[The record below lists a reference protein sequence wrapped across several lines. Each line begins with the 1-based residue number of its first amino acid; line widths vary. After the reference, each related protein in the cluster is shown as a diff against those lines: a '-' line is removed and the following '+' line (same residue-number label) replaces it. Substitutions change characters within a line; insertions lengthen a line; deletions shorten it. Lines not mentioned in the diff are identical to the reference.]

1 MSRSVGEKPSEPL
14 GPSVARAVASRARR
28 GLAALRDVG
37 VPAVG
42 AALLTGAGA
51 GLDAPAPVVAA
62 LGFAGV
68 VAGCVLSNRE
78 RASAEAALGAARGA
92 GGSSAR
98 SSGAPASA
106 AIRQRVLSVVAD
118 SVPDA
123 VVLFSNIGTIQY
135 SNPVARHLFFE
146 GQNPEGQNFIR
157 MVAAAAAPLREA
169 LLGETDR
176 FFSVE
181 VDGRRESYHLSR
193 RTFIVDDEPLT
204 LLVVK
209 YMTREIRRREVEVL
223 QRVVRVIS
231 HEVNNSLAPISSL
244 MHSARLMAK
253 SLGHAQKYQR
263 VFDTIDDRASHLKT
277 FLEGYVALARLPRPR
292 CAEMDWG
299 PLLAQVATL
308 YPDVSWPEPPAL
320 PGWFDGAQ
328 VEQMLINLIKNAR
341 EAGSPP
347 SAIEVRV
354 KSDADGASEVDVLD
368 RGPGFSPEAMQNAVL
383 PLYTTKPNGSGM
395 GLALSREVAEAHGGS
410 LDVGNRSDGGAWIRV
425 RLGGHAAR
433 KAADLSRS
441 RLTLTRG

>member
-1 MSRSVGEKPSEPL
+1 MSRSVGEKPS
-14 GPSVARAVASRARR
+14 ARTDVSRPRAFAAWQAA
-28 GLAALRDVG
+28 GAAALGSGLLAGLGSALDFSPV
-37 VPAVG
+37 AVG
-42 AALLTGAGA
+42 ALALVGVLGVFAAQARERTLA
-51 GLDAPAPVVAA
+51 APANPEA
-62 LGFAGV
+62 
-68 VAGCVLSNRE
+68 
-78 RASAEAALGAARGA
+78 ASARAPHSGAA
-92 GGSSAR
+92 SQ
-98 SSGAPASA
+98 
-106 AIRQRVLSVVAD
+106 AIRQRVLAVVAD

-123 VVLFSNIGTIQY
+123 VVLFSNVGTIQY
-135 SNPVARHLFFE
+135 SNLVARDLFFE

-157 MVAAAAAPLREA
+157 LVSAAAAPLREA

-209 YMTREIRRREVEVL
+209 YMTREIHRREIEVL

-244 MHSARLMAK
+244 MHSARMMAK
-253 SLGHAQKYQR
+253 SLGHAEKYQR

-277 FLEGYVALARLPRPR
+277 FLEGYAALARLPRPR
-292 CAEMDWG
+292 LSETEWG
-299 PLLAQVATL
+299 PLLVHVAML
-308 YPDVSWPEPPAL
+308 YPDVELPEPPAE

-328 VEQMLINLIKNAR
+328 IEQVLINLIKNAR
-341 EAGSPP
+341 EAGSAAD
-347 SAIEVRV
+347 AIELRV
-354 KSDADGASEVDVLD
+354 TSDPDGASKIDVLD

-425 RLGGHAAR
+425 RLPGHAAR
-433 KAADLSRS
+433 KVTDLSRS

>member
-1 MSRSVGEKPSEPL
+1 VPPSGGKSQKRAL
-14 GPSVARAVASRARR
+14 GSSAPRPAQAVAPHAEWSTA
-28 GLAALRDVG
+28 
-37 VPAVG
+37 G
-42 AALLTGAGA
+42 AAGIG
-51 GLDAPAPVVAA
+51 
-62 LGFAGV
+62 
-68 VAGCVLSNRE
+68 
-78 RASAEAALGAARGA
+78 AALGAALASGLELAPAVVGLVALAGSLGAFAFQATLLRGA
-92 GGSSAR
+92 GGRGEAR
-98 SSGAPASA
+98 GARPAA
-106 AIRQRVLSVVAD
+106 AQSPGGQERQRFLSLVAD

-123 VVLFSNIGTIQY
+123 VVLFSDVGTIQY
-135 SNPVARHLFFE
+135 SNPVARELFFE

-157 MVAAAAAPLREA
+157 LVTAAAAPLREA

-176 FFSVE
+176 FFSLDVA
-181 VDGRRESYHLSR
+181 GRRESYHLSR
-193 RTFIVDDEPLT
+193 RTFVAENEALT

-244 MHSARLMAK
+244 MHSARMMAQK
-253 SLGHAQKYQR
+253 LGHAEKYQR
-263 VFDTIDDRASHLKT
+263 VFDTIDERVTHLGA
-277 FLEGYVALARLPRPR
+277 FLAGYAALARLPRPR
-292 CAEMDWG
+292 LAETPWG

-308 YPDVSWPEPPAL
+308 YPEVKLPEPPAL

-328 VEQMLINLIKNAR
+328 IEQMLINLIKNAC

-347 SAIEVRV
+347 GSIELRVASA
-354 KSDADGASEVDVLD
+354 ADGASELDVLD

-410 LDVGNRSDGGAWIRV
+410 LDVSNRSDGGACIRV
-425 RLGGHAAR
+425 RLAGRQARGGDAN
-433 KAADLSRS
+433 RS

>member
-1 MSRSVGEKPSEPL
+1 MPPSGAKAREGSL
-14 GPSVARAVASRARR
+14 GSGASKRPVAVPGVEWASA
-28 GLAALRDVG
+28 GATG
-37 VPAVG
+37 VG
-42 AALLTGAGA
+42 AALAATIGSAFQLPPALVAIVALAGA
-51 GLDAPAPVVAA
+51 LA
-62 LGFAGV
+62 GFAGRAARA
-68 VAGCVLSNRE
+68 AGVL
-78 RASAEAALGAARGA
+78 ARGA
-92 GGSSAR
+92 PPSRGRAGDASR
-98 SSGAPASA
+98 SGDTL
-106 AIRQRVLSVVAD
+106 RQRFLALVAD

-123 VVLFSNIGTIQY
+123 VVLFSDVGTIQY
-135 SNPVARHLFFE
+135 SNRVARELFFE

-157 MVAAAAAPLREA
+157 LVTAAAAPLREA

-176 FFSVE
+176 FFSLDVA
-181 VDGRRESYHLSR
+181 GRRESYHLSR
-193 RTFIVDDEPLT
+193 RTFVAENEALT

-244 MHSARLMAK
+244 MHSARMMAQK
-253 SLGHAQKYQR
+253 LGHADKYQR
-263 VFDTIDDRASHLKT
+263 VFDTIDERATHLAA
-277 FLEGYVALARLPRPR
+277 FLAGYAALARLPRPR
-292 CAEMDWG
+292 RVETEWA

-308 YPDVSWPEPPAL
+308 YPEIQLPEPPAE

-328 VEQMLINLIKNAR
+328 IEQLLINLIKNAC

-347 SAIEVRV
+347 GAIELRV
-354 KSDADGASEVDVLD
+354 GSEPDGSSEIDVLD

-410 LDVGNRSDGGAWIRV
+410 LDVANRSDGGACIRV
-425 RLGGHAAR
+425 RLAGRQPRGGDAN
-433 KAADLSRS
+433 RS

>member
-1 MSRSVGEKPSEPL
+1 MSRSMGEKPS
-14 GPSVARAVASRARR
+14 AR
-28 GLAALRDVG
+28 VG
-37 VPAVG
+37 VSPPRAF
-42 AALLTGAGA
+42 AGWQEA
-51 GLDAPAPVVAA
+51 GVAA
-62 LGFAGV
+62 LASGLLGGIGSGLDLSPVVVGALALVGALGGFA
-68 VAGCVLSNRE
+68 AQARE
-78 RASAEAALGAARGA
+78 RAFAAPAGSGAAGA
-92 GGSSAR
+92 RTPSQ
-98 SSGAPASA
+98 GAASD
-106 AIRQRVLSVVAD
+106 AIRQRVLAVVAD

-135 SNPVARHLFFE
+135 SNLVARDLFFE

-157 MVAAAAAPLREA
+157 LVSAAAAPLREA

-193 RTFIVDDEPLT
+193 RTFIVDAEPLT

-209 YMTREIRRREVEVL
+209 YMTREIHRREIEVL

-244 MHSARLMAK
+244 MHSARMMAK
-253 SLGHAQKYQR
+253 SLGHAEKYQR

-277 FLEGYVALARLPRPR
+277 FLEGYAALARLPRPR
-292 CAEMDWG
+292 LSETEWG
-299 PLLAQVATL
+299 PLLAHVAML
-308 YPDVSWPEPPAL
+308 YPDVALPTPPAP

-328 VEQMLINLIKNAR
+328 IEQVLINLIKNAR
-341 EAGSPP
+341 EAGSPAA
-347 SAIEVRV
+347 AIELRV
-354 KSDADGASEVDVLD
+354 ASDPDGASEIDVLD

-425 RLGGHAAR
+425 RLPGHAAR
-433 KAADLSRS
+433 KLADLS